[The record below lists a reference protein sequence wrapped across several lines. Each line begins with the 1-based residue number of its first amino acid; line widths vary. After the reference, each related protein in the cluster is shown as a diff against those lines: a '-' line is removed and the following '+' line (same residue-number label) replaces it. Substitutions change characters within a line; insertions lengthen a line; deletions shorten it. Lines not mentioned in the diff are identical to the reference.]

1 MGWHGNTREWCMRL
15 TCASLAPVLS
25 TVVLDLAGGS
35 LPQGNWR
42 VRVLSG
48 LCTREFN
55 DLWSRHPVCIAHL
68 RCAFLIMSG
77 GHHVNACF
85 DQMLCLCDGAGDHD
99 RQIPNQLLSLQ
110 RSPTPAVMSILPV
123 GPPPWV
129 RRALSRRVGSS
140 LSRKPRRVFV
150 PVFRPARRDRAGAY
164 RKRRPAALV
173 SSCTSGCR
181 MRPHHGLLLWS
192 KRRARSSLQLKC
204 WCWGPT

>member
-1 MGWHGNTREWCMRL
+1 MRL

-25 TVVLDLAGGS
+25 TVVLDLAGRRAPW
-35 LPQGNWR
+35 PQGNWR

-123 GPPPWV
+123 GPPPCF
-129 RRALSRRVGSS
+129 RRAVSRALAHDSLESLGEFLSRFFDPLGETVRGPSS
-140 LSRKPRRVFV
+140 G
-150 PVFRPARRDRAGAY
+150 ARCSERSVYLASLVCSSELPCA
-164 RKRRPAALV
+164 RRPA
-173 SSCTSGCR
+173 
-181 MRPHHGLLLWS
+181 S
-192 KRRARSSLQLKC
+192 K
-204 WCWGPT
+204 G